1 MTEKR
6 KVLSLGLSKSNF
18 IVPLYREIQRCLSG
32 VEFDVMDYYQLATD
46 VEHGESDVFQRFHR
60 AHSVSRWQ
68 LAWGLARACK
78 RRDLWWRMWWR
89 FMQKPGLKAVL
100 SELISTAY
108 AAAFRS
114 TYDLYH
120 VHYCVTK
127 SLRYLDLAPTHA
139 KVICSYWGSDLFRTS
154 GLFEYANQT
163 RALARADVITVQ
175 SVEMREILLSKFGR
189 ELFPK
194 IHCVPFPVNEQFYHL
209 LDQTRNQPEHVEAVR
224 RSLEAPKGRL
234 LITIGHNGNPANNHL
249 AIIEALTNLPTSVK
263 STALWVLPMAY
274 QKDQSHIRECER
286 KAAVAGLEFR
296 IVQRYLDWQ
305 ELAAFRIASDILIHL
320 PVSDALSGT
329 VLESVYAGNTV
340 ITGSWLPYS
349 PFRKAGLPLITVE
362 NLAELPSCI
371 SKTLL
376 RLDQLKR
383 EAVRARQRIREHFFA
398 EATLLPWVEIYRRLL
413 GLSAV

>member
-1 MTEKR
+1 
-6 KVLSLGLSKSNF
+6 
-18 IVPLYREIQRCLSG
+18 
-32 VEFDVMDYYQLATD
+32 
-46 VEHGESDVFQRFHR
+46 
-60 AHSVSRWQ
+60 
-68 LAWGLARACK
+68 
-78 RRDLWWRMWWR
+78 
-89 FMQKPGLKAVL
+89 
-100 SELISTAY
+100 
-108 AAAFRS
+108 
-114 TYDLYH
+114 
-120 VHYCVTK
+120 
-127 SLRYLDLAPTHA
+127 
-139 KVICSYWGSDLFRTS
+139 
-154 GLFEYANQT
+154 LFEYANQT

-249 AIIEALTNLPTSVK
+249 AIIEALTNLPMSVK